1 MFSEHLKSPLDLIE
15 ILENQRF
22 YGVAWA
28 PPFLPFD
35 PSAWSDDAGGPV
47 GLARSPPSIDGEG
60 GWFVVRTESTDAE
73 GWIYGTAFSHL
84 QVGLVRQP
92 LRNVSLVDAAQ

>member
-1 MFSEHLKSPLDLIE
+1 MFSEHLKSPTDLIE

-28 PPFLPFD
+28 PPLLPYD
-35 PSAWSDDAGGPV
+35 PPAWSDSMGGPI
-47 GLARSPPSIDGEG
+47 GLGRPPPSIDGEG
-60 GWFVVRTESTDAE
+60 GWFVVRTESTDEE

-84 QVGLVRQP
+84 E
-92 LRNVSLVDAAQ
+92 VSYLMEGRWETLKLDF